1 MNRTLENSI
10 LYTSPIG
17 RQMTELRRAGDRL
30 ILYTESNELYKQFK
44 GWKQLIHLVPYHSGK
59 NLVGVDLYF
68 PREARKALI
77 RALTSKEG
85 VSAR

>member
-10 LYTSPIG
+10 LFTSPIG
-17 RQMTELRRAGDRL
+17 RQITELRAAGGRL
-30 ILYTESNELYKQFK
+30 VLYTESNEVYKQFK
-44 GWKQLIHLVPYHSGK
+44 EWKQLIQMVPYNSGK

-77 RALTSKEG
+77 RALTSKEE

>member
-1 MNRTLENSI
+1 MNRTLGNSI
-10 LYTSPIG
+10 LFTSPIG
-17 RQMTELRRAGDRL
+17 QQITELRASGDRL
-30 ILYTESNELYKQFK
+30 VLYTESNELYKKFK
-44 GWKQLIHLVPYHSGK
+44 DWKGLIQVAPYTSGK